1 MSEWKIAI
9 VLVVIAAILV
19 GGLWYLAPDQIS
31 LFFGEKDRYPP
42 LEAGSIL
49 AGEKQVKDGEPGW
62 TEMNQVRIMSRGM
75 ADDAIVAFTPS
86 GSRDLLVAYAVPK
99 GTIAMSPLRNGSYD
113 VYLFTGHDLNP
124 ATKRF
129 ERNASWYRLN
139 RPVTFPVIRDNER
152 YFLDDIVLQ
161 PGQGVP
167 VEGAVPVTGAEM
179 PDLPAQV

>member
-9 VLVVIAAILV
+9 VLFVIAAILV
-19 GGLWYLAPDQIS
+19 GGLWYLAPDQIGL
-31 LFFGEKDRYPP
+31 LFREKDRYPP

-49 AGEKQVKDGEPGW
+49 AGEKQVKDGELSW
-62 TEMNQVRIMSRGM
+62 TEMNQVRIMNRGI
-75 ADDAIVAFTPS
+75 ADDAIVGFTPA

-99 GTIAMSPLRNGSYD
+99 GGIALSPLRNGSYD

-152 YFLDDIVLQ
+152 YFLDEIVLQ
-161 PGQGVP
+161 PGHEVP
-167 VEGAVPVTGAEM
+167 VEGAVPITGAEI
-179 PDLPAQV
+179 PDLPA

>member
-31 LFFGEKDRYPP
+31 LLFREKDRYPP

-49 AGEKQVKDGEPGW
+49 AGEKQVKDGEPAW
-62 TEMNQVRIMSRGM
+62 TEMNQVRIMNRGM

-99 GTIAMSPLRNGSYD
+99 GSYRH
-113 VYLFTGHDLNP
+113 V
-124 ATKRF
+124 
-129 ERNASWYRLN
+129 
-139 RPVTFPVIRDNER
+139 
-152 YFLDDIVLQ
+152 
-161 PGQGVP
+161 
-167 VEGAVPVTGAEM
+167 
-179 PDLPAQV
+179 PAQERQL